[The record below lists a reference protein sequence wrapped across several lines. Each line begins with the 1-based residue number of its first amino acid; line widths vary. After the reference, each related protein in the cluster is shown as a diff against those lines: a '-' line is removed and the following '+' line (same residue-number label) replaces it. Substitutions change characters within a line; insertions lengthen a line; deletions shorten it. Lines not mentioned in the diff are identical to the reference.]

1 MATYQPLPCSEEES
15 FHKRC
20 FSLNKKK
27 PIFSREKLHTML
39 QSKYVE
45 TQMKMKKILEN
56 RCFAITTDSW
66 TSIAT
71 HGYITCTAHFVNEDT
86 WLLHSL
92 VLGIFLKSGASTA
105 SDTVAYVE
113 SQMDLFGLQYKDM
126 VAVVTDTEATMISA
140 GQIFINN
147 SIEQGGVAS
156 WHDCVDHLLELVT
169 GIAFQ
174 GSKESEGTMRAC
186 RNLVNFL

>member
-1 MATYQPLPCSEEES
+1 
-15 FHKRC
+15 
-20 FSLNKKK
+20 
-27 PIFSREKLHTML
+27 ML

-45 TQMKMKKILEN
+45 TQMKILKNMEN

-66 TSIAT
+66 TSTIAN
-71 HGYITCTAHFVNEDT
+71 HGYITCTAHFVNKDT
-86 WLLHSL
+86 WLSHSL

-140 GQIFINN
+140 GRIFINN
-147 SIEQGGVAS
+147 SIEQGGVTS
-156 WHDCVDHLLELVT
+156 CHGCVDHLLELVS
-169 GIAFQ
+169 GIVFQ
-174 GSKESEGTMRAC
+174 DSEESE
-186 RNLVNFL
+186 